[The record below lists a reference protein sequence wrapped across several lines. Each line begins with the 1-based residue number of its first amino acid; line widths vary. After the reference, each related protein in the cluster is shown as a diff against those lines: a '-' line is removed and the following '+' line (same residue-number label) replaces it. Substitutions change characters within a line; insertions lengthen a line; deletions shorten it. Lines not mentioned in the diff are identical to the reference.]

1 MAADEAPESE
11 DREAVV
17 ASKGETSKSKGGK
30 RGAGAGEAMP
40 GAQRS
45 SSPAKSDNKGK
56 ADRKRGREDDLPPA
70 AEVPSPVEEGG
81 RSIPVAKRTRVES
94 VVKDNKES
102 KMAV

>member
-1 MAADEAPESE
+1 MAADEVPENE
-11 DREAVV
+11 DRVAVV
-17 ASKGETSKSKGGK
+17 ASKGETSKSKSGK
-30 RGAGAGEAMP
+30 RGSGAGEAMP
-40 GAQRS
+40 GAQLS
-45 SSPAKSDNKGK
+45 SSPAKSDKGK